1 MSAAQTSIQETAAKF
16 KTTLY
21 LTEENKKRLD
31 LLNAKNRTR
40 LINQAIAE
48 KLEAIERQLLK
59 EKLLSALDA
68 PVSHPSNGVST
79 EDALHEIR
87 QRETEQLLTGSK
99 SE

>member
-1 MSAAQTSIQETAAKF
+1 MNTPQATTQQTPAKF

-31 LLNAKNRTR
+31 LINAKNRTR

-48 KLEAIERQLLK
+48 KLESIERQALK
-59 EKLLSALDA
+59 EKLLNSLKTPPA
-68 PVSHPSNGVST
+68 HPSKGIST

-87 QRETEQLLTGSK
+87 QREFRSLISDGE
-99 SE
+99 

>member
-1 MSAAQTSIQETAAKF
+1 MNTAQVSSEQTSAKF

-21 LTEENKKRLD
+21 LTEDNKNKLD

-59 EKLLSALDA
+59 EKLLRSLESYDTVSAR
-68 PVSHPSNGVST
+68 GVST
-79 EDALHEIR
+79 DDALHEIR
-87 QRETEQLLTGSK
+87 QRELGYLVSDDG
-99 SE
+99 

>member
-1 MSAAQTSIQETAAKF
+1 MNIAQVTSEQAVAKF

-21 LTEENKKRLD
+21 LTEENKNKLD

-59 EKLLSALDA
+59 EKLLKSLENLEAK
-68 PVSHPSNGVST
+68 PSGGVST
-79 EDALHEIR
+79 EDALREIR
-87 QRETEQLLTGSK
+87 QRELNQLVAND
-99 SE
+99 E